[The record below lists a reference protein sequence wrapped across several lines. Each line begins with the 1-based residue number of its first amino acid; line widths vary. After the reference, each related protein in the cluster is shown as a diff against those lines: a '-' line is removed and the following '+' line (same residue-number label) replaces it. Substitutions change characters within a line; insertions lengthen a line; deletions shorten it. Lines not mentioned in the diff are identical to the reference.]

1 MKGRGEFLSFFYFFL
16 ENGIDGG
23 KLHPIDASRTKLKEQ
38 SQQTTAEPA
47 SRPNLG

>member
-1 MKGRGEFLSFFYFFL
+1 MKGRGEFLSFFFTFFL

-38 SQQTTAEPA
+38 S
-47 SRPNLG
+47 